1 MDSVIVSKMEFDNVI
16 VWNERLNATMCIGP
30 NKKDGTGREYKP
42 DRVFTTVKL
51 LELSANTLDT
61 FKTILRDTQLILI
74 NLVKLGISQFIPNNT

>member
-42 DRVFTTVKL
+42 RLKKL
-51 LELSANTLDT
+51 NPKNPAKPAAAKTEDEDGKNPGGAN
-61 FKTILRDTQLILI
+61 
-74 NLVKLGISQFIPNNT
+74 